1 MRNLQ
6 HDRPFRSLVFRAGGV
21 NGRSQI
27 PCVADL
33 LAGTDNGSHYSC
45 VTRTAA
51 NLAAE
56 LGPNRVRI
64 RIGDPDQNIARHHQH
79 PRRAESALQGVTLV
93 EMTAQD
99 FHDWIASGALKGLHN
114 ATIAHHNELQA

>member
-1 MRNLQ
+1 M
-6 HDRPFRSLVFRAGGV
+6 FWAGGGS
-21 NGRSQI
+21 GRTQSR
-27 PCVADL
+27 CVADL
-33 LAGTDNGSHYSC
+33 LAGTDYGSHNSC

-64 RIGDPDQNIARHHQH
+64 WIGDPDQNIARHHQH

-93 EMTAQD
+93 EMVAQD
-99 FHDWIASGALKGLHN
+99 FHDCIALSSLEGLHD
-114 ATIAHHNELQA
+114 AIFAHRNELEA